1 MTTIDIPALRAQADS
16 GTVPAWHKDLLS
28 SRLHRLDSGSEPVSP
43 WREARERVRAQ
54 IKKNRAVSVATNPK
68 QDALDATV
76 RLPVDANMDQF
87 MYRLR

>member
-43 WREARERVRAQ
+43 WREARERIRAQ
-54 IKKNRAVSVATNPK
+54 IKKSRRERCSQPK
-68 QDALDATV
+68 AGCPGRHHSPA
-76 RLPVDANMDQF
+76 R
-87 MYRLR
+87 